1 MHDDD
6 AAQRRPSTAHDRP
19 SRTPFGP
26 RRPKNALADMSPIS
40 DQPTTH
46 TDAAV
51 QAPTTPPLQK
61 SAPATFI
68 PPPPLTPPPTI
79 SFESTPIP
87 WKGLPLEAAQ
97 WTFSSPE
104 LQEIVSMAIRL
115 SARDSFVRLLS
126 LQALEVDIVHE
137 AERLEEARLAA
148 QARWRFELSRRT
160 MLMQALNAAAAFSGS
175 EQGGS
180 TDASASPVLGFVG
193 QLASAVA
200 SCDSLLSTIL
210 HISDQQSQIA
220 LVQHQHWA
228 SALGMALRKL
238 NKAHERQGQELKR
251 VQDRVQSLEDELEEA
266 WHEAEKMAIEFDDLE
281 QEVAESESELASE
294 VMEDP
299 DANAPVPYICSDIEP
314 KLDFDETGTLGDMTI
329 HTDIAV
335 VLGVTAT
342 AVASKAILVT
352 SSPKPVGKSDTK
364 SIPSVKSTRSRRSTR
379 DAQSHISRL
388 SSARMRSRA
397 TSNASLRLPKAL
409 RSIPST
415 HAFPVD
421 APPMPLPQTAQG
433 HSFLDMDNLSREHT
447 RKAVPP
453 QRPYRFSL
461 SCPYLPDS
469 TGHPEPTLAL
479 PSPPHSAGLHPTRV
493 PSIWLESDGGNSTH
507 LNGLDRTHSLQIF
520 SALAPRRA
528 RRSNLVMSLTR
539 TGSSDG
545 DIGSGSGSPSAS
557 SAENVSVG
565 ASMEIGTGT
574 APQSLTSNQSLVSFP
589 MAVGTSETGH
599 ATASPTSNHSPISL
613 PTHALAHFRNSSLV
627 STQSQSHAQRPG
639 SAGARLTTAH
649 EETRGPRRSLMSRA
663 SSVILRRLSQAT
675 TGSVRGVTGAPGPG
689 AVVATGGGGKGA
701 GSPLRSREARLNG
714 GRLLVERWR
723 DRGKE
728 GERDGQGCR
737 KGAGEDEG
745 EGEVM
750 LIGSPHAD
758 VFDAP

>member
-1 MHDDD
+1 
-6 AAQRRPSTAHDRP
+6 
-19 SRTPFGP
+19 
-26 RRPKNALADMSPIS
+26 MSS
-40 DQPTTH
+40 VSTH

-51 QAPTTPPLQK
+51 QAAPT
-61 SAPATFI
+61 PATFI
-68 PPPPLTPPPTI
+68 APPPLTPPPPF

-97 WTFSSPE
+97 WTFSSAE

-137 AERLEEARLAA
+137 AERLEAARLAA
-148 QARWRFELSRRT
+148 QAKWRFEVSRRT

-175 EQGGS
+175 EQAGS
-180 TDASASPVLGFVG
+180 TDPSGSHVLGFVG

-251 VQDRVQSLEDELEEA
+251 FQDRVQSLEDELEEA
-266 WHEAEKMAIEFDDLE
+266 WREAEKMAIEFDDLE

-294 VMEDP
+294 LMEDP
-299 DANAPVPYICSDIEP
+299 DANAPVPYPCSDIEP
-314 KLDFDETGTLGDMTI
+314 KFDLDETGTLGDMTI
-329 HTDIAV
+329 HTDIGV

-352 SSPKPVGKSDTK
+352 STPKPVGKSDTK
-364 SIPSVKSTRSRRSTR
+364 SIRSVKSTRSRRSTR
-379 DAQSHISRL
+379 DAQSHLSRL

-397 TSNASLRLPKAL
+397 ASNASLRLPKAL
-409 RSIPST
+409 RPPPST

-421 APPMPLPQTAQG
+421 PPPMPSPQTAKD

-453 QRPYRFSL
+453 QR
-461 SCPYLPDS
+461 
-469 TGHPEPTLAL
+469 HPEPTFAL
-479 PSPPHSAGLHPTRV
+479 PSPPHSAGLLPTHV

-507 LNGLDRTHSLQIF
+507 INGLDRGHSLQSF
-520 SALAPRRA
+520 PMLAPRRA

-539 TGSSDG
+539 TNDSSDG
-545 DIGSGSGSPSAS
+545 DVGSGSGSGSPSAS
-557 SAENVSVG
+557 SAENLSVG
-565 ASMEIGTGT
+565 ANTGGEIGTGT
-574 APQSLTSNQSLVSFP
+574 APQSPTSNRSLVSFP

-599 ATASPTSNHSPISL
+599 ATASPTSNYSPISL

-639 SAGARLTTAH
+639 SAGARLTTGH
-649 EETRGPRRSLMSRA
+649 EELRVALGSPRRSLMSRA

-675 TGSVRGVTGAPGPG
+675 TVSVRSGAPG
-689 AVVATGGGGKGA
+689 AVVATGGSGKGA
-701 GSPLRSREARLNG
+701 GSPRSREARLNG

-737 KGAGEDEG
+737 KGED